1 MALVDEVGV
10 LICIALFANTI
21 FINSGMTRSIHSI
34 IGYAYGG
41 IMMIVLVLNY
51 VFTFMYFKHRNPPE
65 IEMTQDYSMPPPP
78 VQNQPKKIQ

>member
-1 MALVDEVGV
+1 MALIDEVGV

-41 IMMIVLVLNY
+41 IMEIVMILNY
-51 VFTFMYFKHRNPPE
+51 LFTFMYFKKMNPPE
-65 IEMTQDYSMPPPP
+65 IEMTQDYSMPPPLP
-78 VQNQPKKIQ
+78 V